1 MKPGNKRS
9 SSKTIQYTK
18 ELQLQKKT
26 QNTGEGWDIQNV
38 GHTDCCAMKNA
49 DIWKGMA
56 RCGHW
61 SKGGGSLSRC

>member
-1 MKPGNKRS
+1 M
-9 SSKTIQYTK
+9 K

-38 GHTDCCAMKNA
+38 GHIDCCAMKNA
-49 DIWKGMA
+49 DIWKRMA